1 MLGNLFGPEIAD
13 YIETRNF
20 ASIRALFEEMPAA
33 DVGEIISDLAPE
45 NQAIVFR
52 ILPQDRATEVLE
64 YLGPEEQERIIRNL
78 GNEEA
83 ARILNEMSDDD
94 RTALLEELPAAIV
107 TQLLTLLSPEEQQ
120 VARTLLGY
128 PEGSVGRLMTTE
140 FLSVRPDWTVGQCLD
155 HIRTHG
161 SDSET
166 LNVIYVTEPNG
177 RLIDDVHIREILL
190 HPVETKVADL
200 HDNRFL
206 ALRATDTQE
215 VALSLFKKY
224 DRNTLPVVDS
234 SDVLLG
240 IVTVDDMLHVQEEVA
255 TEEIQKIGGMEA
267 LDTPYMETSVGR
279 MIRKRATW
287 LVVLFL
293 GEMLT
298 ASAMGYFE
306 AELEKTV
313 YLSMFIP
320 LIMSSGGNSG
330 SQSSTLIIRALAL
343 GEVTLKDWW
352 RIMTRE
358 ITAGAALGSLLG
370 IMGFARITMW
380 AKVFGSYGPHYI
392 LISAAVSFAI
402 VGVVMWG
409 TLAGSML
416 PLILRRLG
424 LDPATSCAPFVATL
438 VDVTGLVI
446 YFSTAVLL
454 LRGTMM

>member
-13 YIETRNF
+13 FIDTRDF
-20 ASIRALFEEMPAA
+20 ASIRALFEGMPPA

-64 YLGPEEQERIIRNL
+64 HLAPEIQERIIRNL

-94 RTALLEELPAAIV
+94 RTALLEELPAPIV

-120 VARTLLGY
+120 IARTLLGY
-128 PEGSVGRLMTTE
+128 PEGSAGRLMTTE
-140 FLSVRPDWTVGQCLD
+140 FLTVRPDWTVGQCLE
-155 HIRTHG
+155 HIRAHG
-161 SDSET
+161 NDSET

-177 RLIDDVHIREILL
+177 RLIDDVHIREFLL
-190 HPVETKVADL
+190 RPLDSKVADL

-234 SDVLLG
+234 SDMLLG
-240 IVTVDDMLHVQEEVA
+240 IVTIDDMLHIQEEVA

-267 LDTPYMETSVGR
+267 LDTPYMETSVGQ
-279 MIRKRATW
+279 MIRKRAVW
-287 LVVLFL
+287 LIVLFIS
-293 GEMLT
+293 EMFT
-298 ASAMGYFE
+298 ASAMGFFE
-306 AELEKTV
+306 RELEKAVVLT
-313 YLSMFIP
+313 LFIP

-330 SQSSTLIIRALAL
+330 SQTSTLIIRALAL
-343 GEVTLKDWW
+343 GEVTLRDWW
-352 RIMTRE
+352 RIMARE
-358 ITAGAALGSLLG
+358 LTTGGVLGLLLG
-370 IMGFARITMW
+370 LLGFARITLW
-380 AKVFGSYGPHYI
+380 GQFTNSYGPHHV
-392 LISAAVSFAI
+392 LLGAAVSLAI
-402 VGVVMWG
+402 VGVVLWG
-409 TLAGSML
+409 TVTGSML

-438 VDVTGLVI
+438 VDVTGLLI
-446 YFSTAVLL
+446 YFSTAVLI